1 MTIYDLN
8 REQIIQVKQDYLTEH
23 LYEVEGRG
31 PSYGEL
37 VDADTI
43 VPDWII
49 LEAYACYDFSDDDF
63 FNGGIIDERII

>member
-23 LYEVEGRG
+23 LYETEGRT

-37 VDADTI
+37 AIVNEI
-43 VPDWII
+43 VPDWIVF
-49 LEAYACYDFSDDDF
+49 EAYACYDFSEDDF
-63 FNGGIIDERII
+63 FM